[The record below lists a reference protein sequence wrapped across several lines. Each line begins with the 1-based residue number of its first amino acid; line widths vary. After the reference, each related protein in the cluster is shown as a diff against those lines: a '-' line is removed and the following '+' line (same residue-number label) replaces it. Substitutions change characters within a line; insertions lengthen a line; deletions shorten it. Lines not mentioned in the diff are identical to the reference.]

1 MVSERGNDAGSATEE
16 LVAGRYLLGEVL
28 GRGGMGEVRAARD
41 VTLGRDVAVKL
52 LHAGLASDERVS
64 RRFEHE
70 ARAAGRLTH
79 PNVVRVYDAGEHR
92 GRPFIVMERLD
103 GGTLADEIA
112 RGPLSEARVRFVG
125 VQVLEALAAAHKH
138 GVLHRDI
145 KPSNVMIAPDGSVR
159 VADFG
164 IAKSELDTGRTTTGT
179 VVGTLGYLPPE
190 RLQGHPAT
198 TASDCY
204 AVGVVLYEALSGRRP
219 FDGDS
224 PIAVLTAVQRGAPP
238 SLTALRRDVDPSL
251 PAAIERAMAL
261 EPDRRYATALDFAAA
276 LRNPGSVAVPDAA
289 QPDATVAMSV
299 DRPPLRPPE
308 RPSTPPPFAAA
319 TPARPAPSRPG
330 SSGPASRPVASRPAA
345 PPPVRAGRV
354 AVLLLAL
361 ALLGAAIGAGIGFL
375 LRDDGSS
382 PATSATLTSEPGSG
396 SAVDAALRD
405 LESAVTP

>member
-1 MVSERGNDAGSATEE
+1 MASERRKEPGTATEE

-41 VTLGRDVAVKL
+41 VTLGRDIAVKL

-70 ARAAGRLTH
+70 ARAAARLTH

-164 IAKSELDTGRTTTGT
+164 IAKSDLDTGGTTTGT

-224 PIAVLTAVQRGAPP
+224 PVAVLTAVQRGDPP
-238 SLTALRRDVDPSL
+238 SLSTLRRDVDPSL
-251 PAAIERAMAL
+251 PAAIARAMAL
-261 EPDRRYATALDFAAA
+261 EPERRFASAADFATA
-276 LRNPGSVAVPDAA
+276 LRNPGAVEIPDAA
-289 QPDATVAMSV
+289 RPDATAVLPT

-308 RPSTPPPFAAA
+308 RPTTPPPFAAA
-319 TPARPAPSRPG
+319 PSRT
-330 SSGPASRPVASRPAA
+330 AASRPANARAAASRPTNPQPASA
-345 PPPVRAGRV
+345 PALRPSRV
-354 AVLLLAL
+354 AILLLAL
-361 ALLGAAIGAGIGFL
+361 ALIGAAIGAGIGFL
-375 LRDDGSS
+375 LRDDGSPPS
-382 PATSATLTSEPGSG
+382 TSATLTSDPGSG
-396 SAVDAALRD
+396 GGVESALRD

>member
-1 MVSERGNDAGSATEE
+1 MASERGNDPDSATAE

-41 VTLGRDVAVKL
+41 TSLGRDVAVKL
-52 LHAGLASDERVS
+52 LHDGLASDERVS

-70 ARAAGRLTH
+70 ARAAARLTH

-164 IAKSELDTGRTTTGT
+164 IAKSDLDTSGTTTGT

-219 FDGDS
+219 FEGDN
-224 PIAVLTAVQRGAPP
+224 PVAVLTAVQRGAPP
-238 SLTALRRDVDPSL
+238 SLTTLRPDVDPSL
-251 PAAIERAMAL
+251 PAAIARAMAL
-261 EPDRRYATALDFAAA
+261 DPTRRFASASDFAAA
-276 LRNPGSVAVPDAA
+276 LRNPGSVVMPDEAR
-289 QPDATVAMSV
+289 PDATVAMVV

-308 RPSTPPPFAAA
+308 RPTTPPPFAAA
-319 TPARPAPSRPG
+319 PPRPVPSTRPAP
-330 SSGPASRPVASRPAA
+330 RPA
-345 PPPVRAGRV
+345 RAGRV
-354 AVLLLAL
+354 ALLLVAM
-361 ALLGAAIGAGIGFL
+361 AVIGAAIGIGIGLL
-375 LRDDGSS
+375 LRDDDDTPPS
-382 PATSATLTSEPGSG
+382 TSATLTSEPATGIG
-396 SAVDAALRD
+396 VDAALRE
-405 LESAVTP
+405 LESAVTR